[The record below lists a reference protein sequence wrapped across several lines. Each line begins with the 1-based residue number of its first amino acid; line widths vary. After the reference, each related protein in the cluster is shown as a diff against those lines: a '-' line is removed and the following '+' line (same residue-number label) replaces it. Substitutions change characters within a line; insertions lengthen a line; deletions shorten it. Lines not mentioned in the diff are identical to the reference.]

1 MRESIKI
8 ENTIIK
14 FGDTETEKFK
24 FHQYKKPISLRN
36 INMNKIVSN
45 KISFRKR
52 GFKYFIGFKDAEKI
66 RPLCISLPKMS
77 ALMKLNI
84 CLF

>member
-14 FGDTETEKFK
+14 FGDTEIEKFK
-24 FHQYKKPISLRN
+24 FQYKKPISIRN

-52 GFKYFIGFKDAEKI
+52 GFKYFIDFKDAEKI
-66 RPLCISLPKMS
+66 RPLCISLPKIS

-84 CLF
+84 CLFW

>member
-1 MRESIKI
+1 MKI

-14 FGDTETEKFK
+14 FGDTEIEKFK
-24 FHQYKKPISLRN
+24 FQYKKPISIRN
-36 INMNKIVSN
+36 INMYKIVSN

>member
-1 MRESIKI
+1 
-8 ENTIIK
+8 
-14 FGDTETEKFK
+14 
-24 FHQYKKPISLRN
+24 
-36 INMNKIVSN
+36 MNKIVSN

-66 RPLCISLPKMS
+66 RPLCICLPKMS

>member
-14 FGDTETEKFK
+14 FGDTEIEKFK
-24 FHQYKKPISLRN
+24 FQYKKPISIRN
-36 INMNKIVSN
+36 INMYKIVSN